1 MATQTLMDWQLLILF
16 NFPKMAACDRISDL
30 LTALRTQVFTA
41 PDGNRF
47 QVDFGVAIAEYPTD
61 GITLQSLYQIAS
73 STLPVDS

>member
-1 MATQTLMDWQLLILF
+1 
-16 NFPKMAACDRISDL
+16 MAACDRISDL